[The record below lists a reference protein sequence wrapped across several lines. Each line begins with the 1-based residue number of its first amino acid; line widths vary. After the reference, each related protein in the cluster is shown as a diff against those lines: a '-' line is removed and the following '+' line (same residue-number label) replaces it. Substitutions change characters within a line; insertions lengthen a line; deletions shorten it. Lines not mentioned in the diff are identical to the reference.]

1 LLEKVTDLRATIL
14 QYLKEHNVATLAT
27 YGQGGPWAA
36 AVFYVNDEDFSL
48 YFLSNPETRH
58 GRDLAANPQVAAA
71 IHEDYRDWRRIKGV
85 QLEGQAGL
93 VTSPLELAKAWSLY
107 LAKFPFVKGF
117 LRAPGEFLEEY
128 APRMGHV
135 RFYRLVTIRLWFTD
149 NEQGFG
155 HREQLLLR

>member
-1 LLEKVTDLRATIL
+1 MTDLRAIIL
-14 QYLKEHNVATLAT
+14 QYLKDHNVATLAT

-58 GRDLAANPQVAAA
+58 GRDLAANPRVAAA

-93 VTSPLELAKAWSLY
+93 VTNPLELARAWSLY
-107 LAKFPFVKGF
+107 LVKFPFVKEF

-128 APRMGHV
+128 AARMGRV
-135 RFYRLVTIRLWFTD
+135 RFYKLVTTKICFTD
-149 NEQGFG
+149 NERGFG
-155 HREQLLLR
+155 HRDELML